1 MDDSVL
7 MYRDYGEIVFDLKS
21 IMDKKGYTINYVVK
35 RTGLHHQ
42 IVRRYYE
49 GTALRYDK
57 EILALAEKYN
67 ENKFYLSSRPTEE
80 FIGWNDFCEV
90 EALKLSK
97 EQALSLIKKIE

>member
-1 MDDSVL
+1 MSESVL

-57 EILALAEKYN
+57 EILAKICYVIDCDLEDIMYYK
-67 ENKFYLSSRPTEE
+67 RP
-80 FIGWNDFCEV
+80 
-90 EALKLSK
+90 
-97 EQALSLIKKIE
+97 KK

>member
-7 MYRDYGEIVFDLKS
+7 MYRDYGEIVFALKS
-21 IMDKKGYTINYVVK
+21 IMDKKGYTVNYVVR

-57 EILALAEKYN
+57 EILAKICFVIDCDLEDIMYYK
-67 ENKFYLSSRPTEE
+67 RPR
-80 FIGWNDFCEV
+80 
-90 EALKLSK
+90 K
-97 EQALSLIKKIE
+97 

>member
-57 EILALAEKYN
+57 EILAKICYVIDCDLEDIMYYK
-67 ENKFYLSSRPTEE
+67 RP
-80 FIGWNDFCEV
+80 
-90 EALKLSK
+90 
-97 EQALSLIKKIE
+97 KK

>member
-21 IMDKKGYTINYVVK
+21 IMDKKGYTVNYVVR

-49 GTALRYDK
+49 GTAIRYDK
-57 EILALAEKYN
+57 EILAKICYVIDCDLEDIMYYK
-67 ENKFYLSSRPTEE
+67 RP
-80 FIGWNDFCEV
+80 
-90 EALKLSK
+90 
-97 EQALSLIKKIE
+97 KK

>member
-7 MYRDYGEIVFDLKS
+7 MYRDYGEIVFDLTS

-57 EILALAEKYN
+57 EILAKICYVIDCDLEDIMYYK
-67 ENKFYLSSRPTEE
+67 RP
-80 FIGWNDFCEV
+80 
-90 EALKLSK
+90 
-97 EQALSLIKKIE
+97 KK

>member
-21 IMDKKGYTINYVVK
+21 IMDKKGYTVNYVVK

-57 EILALAEKYN
+57 EILAKICYVLDCTLEDIMY
-67 ENKFYLSSRPTEE
+67 Y
-80 FIGWNDFCEV
+80 
-90 EALKLSK
+90 
-97 EQALSLIKKIE
+97 KKPRK

>member
-57 EILALAEKYN
+57 EILAKICFVIDCDLEDIMYYK
-67 ENKFYLSSRPTEE
+67 RP
-80 FIGWNDFCEV
+80 
-90 EALKLSK
+90 
-97 EQALSLIKKIE
+97 KK

>member
-57 EILALAEKYN
+57 EILAKICYVIDYDLEDIMYYK
-67 ENKFYLSSRPTEE
+67 RP
-80 FIGWNDFCEV
+80 
-90 EALKLSK
+90 
-97 EQALSLIKKIE
+97 KK

>member
-57 EILALAEKYN
+57 EILAKICFVIDCDLEDIMYYK
-67 ENKFYLSSRPTEE
+67 RPR
-80 FIGWNDFCEV
+80 
-90 EALKLSK
+90 K
-97 EQALSLIKKIE
+97 

>member
-21 IMDKKGYTINYVVK
+21 IMDKKGYTVNYVVR

-57 EILALAEKYN
+57 EILAKICFVIDCDLEDIMYYK
-67 ENKFYLSSRPTEE
+67 RPR
-80 FIGWNDFCEV
+80 
-90 EALKLSK
+90 K
-97 EQALSLIKKIE
+97 

>member
-57 EILALAEKYN
+57 EILAKICFVIDCDLEDIMY
-67 ENKFYLSSRPTEE
+67 Y
-80 FIGWNDFCEV
+80 
-90 EALKLSK
+90 
-97 EQALSLIKKIE
+97 KKPRK

>member
-57 EILALAEKYN
+57 EILAKICFVIDCNLEDIMYYRK
-67 ENKFYLSSRPTEE
+67 P
-80 FIGWNDFCEV
+80 
-90 EALKLSK
+90 
-97 EQALSLIKKIE
+97 KK

>member
-57 EILALAEKYN
+57 EILAKICYVIDCDLEDIMYYK
-67 ENKFYLSSRPTEE
+67 RPR
-80 FIGWNDFCEV
+80 
-90 EALKLSK
+90 K
-97 EQALSLIKKIE
+97 

>member
-21 IMDKKGYTINYVVK
+21 IMDKKGYTVNYVVR

-57 EILALAEKYN
+57 EILAKICYVIDCDLEDIMYYK
-67 ENKFYLSSRPTEE
+67 RP
-80 FIGWNDFCEV
+80 
-90 EALKLSK
+90 
-97 EQALSLIKKIE
+97 KK

>member
-21 IMDKKGYTINYVVK
+21 IMDKKGYTINYVVR

-57 EILALAEKYN
+57 EILAKICYVIDCDLEDIMY
-67 ENKFYLSSRPTEE
+67 YRRP
-80 FIGWNDFCEV
+80 
-90 EALKLSK
+90 
-97 EQALSLIKKIE
+97 KK

>member
-21 IMDKKGYTINYVVK
+21 IMDKNGYTVNYIVK

-57 EILALAEKYN
+57 EVLAKICYVIDCDLEDIMY
-67 ENKFYLSSRPTEE
+67 Y
-80 FIGWNDFCEV
+80 
-90 EALKLSK
+90 
-97 EQALSLIKKIE
+97 KKPRK